1 MVRRSARAMNRPAR
15 LLPVPASWLRLVGT
29 LVGRSAEVDRLLG
42 SLAVDSSQIRREL
55 GWQPPF
61 SLEEGLRQ
69 TAADFLAAARSR
81 PGL

>member
-1 MVRRSARAMNRPAR
+1 MNRPAR
-15 LLPVPASWLRLVGT
+15 LLPVPAAWLRTVGT
-29 LVGRSAEVDRLLG
+29 LVGRSAEVARLLG
-42 SLAVDSSQIRREL
+42 SLFVDSALIRRDL

-69 TAADFLAAARSR
+69 TVADFLAASHQR